1 MISGISTVVLPVDD
15 QKAALEFWT
24 EKVGFT
30 TVRDDSYGDER
41 WIEVKPPEHDLLV
54 VVLSLRPPGQARPTG
69 PAGQPDSH
77 LFFDCRDI
85 QQTHAEL
92 AARGV
97 TFTQPPIRMHFGWWA
112 MFADNEGTQ
121 HALGQWSEQ
130 AAWRAEHPNP

>member
-1 MISGISTVVLPVDD
+1 MISGISKVVLPVDD

-69 PAGQPDSH
+69 PAPRPSPAPGA
-77 LFFDCRDI
+77 C
-85 QQTHAEL
+85 
-92 AARGV
+92 G
-97 TFTQPPIRMHFGWWA
+97 
-112 MFADNEGTQ
+112 
-121 HALGQWSEQ
+121 
-130 AAWRAEHPNP
+130 